1 MHLIWDASFWQLCYL
16 NLRWAISVVLTSS
29 PHLTSF
35 SWNISAPSSS
45 DLSKYKLNIL
55 CICCRWAH
63 SGQTC
68 AFSSVYAGS
77 VLRFVSLRR
86 TKKAEERPHQCTACT
101 VCSVTVGRRHVLQN
115 TDVKLL
121 LMVHT
126 AAHSKLGPSLRKQS
140 IFLTAP
146 YSRSHTCSWQMHV
159 SSPAH
164 IDL

>member
-29 PHLTSF
+29 PHLTAF

-68 AFSSVYAGS
+68 GLKAYMQVACFGLWVY
-77 VLRFVSLRR
+77 F
-86 TKKAEERPHQCTACT
+86 TQNKKAEERPHKCTACT

-140 IFLTAP
+140 ILLTAP

-159 SSPAH
+159 STPAH
-164 IDL
+164 I